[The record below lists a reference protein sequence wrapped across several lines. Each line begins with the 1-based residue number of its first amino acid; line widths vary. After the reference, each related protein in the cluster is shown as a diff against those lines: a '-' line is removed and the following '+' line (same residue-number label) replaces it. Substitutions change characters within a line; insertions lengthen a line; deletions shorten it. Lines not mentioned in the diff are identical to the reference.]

1 MKRRITWVAAVG
13 FLSGLM
19 LVAVPLHESRSGIV
33 AKVHAQ
39 ENRDDKKPKS
49 CTVASLDGTFGLY
62 RQGTTGVG
70 TASPNALAAVGIIV
84 LANGSI
90 VSGHQTTSRNGVFID
105 SVFGGGT
112 YEVDPD
118 CTGRLF
124 SANGT
129 LVGRFSI
136 VDDGKEVFLLSMT
149 PSNAVTEV
157 WKKVGTQ
164 EQWR

>member
-1 MKRRITWVAAVG
+1 METIHRRPTSFAARSLGAVALASFV
-13 FLSGLM
+13 FLQSP
-19 LVAVPLHESRSGIV
+19 ASN
-33 AKVHAQ
+33 AQ
-39 ENRDDKKPKS
+39 AIDRVEAIQAKS

-70 TASPNALAAVGIIV
+70 TATPNALAAVGIIV
-84 LANGSI
+84 LAKGSV

-105 SVFGGGT
+105 TVFGGLT

-124 SANGT
+124 SADGT
-129 LVGRFSI
+129 LLGRFSI
-136 VDDGKEVFLLSMT
+136 VDGGKEVFLLSMT
-149 PSNAVTEV
+149 PANAVIEV

-164 EQWR
+164 EQGR